1 MLQNAANACDSSD
14 RDEQMTRDA
23 LDMNSERTEGAGQ
36 VVWMQLESRRVV
48 DYLQEKS
55 RLGGA

>member
-36 VVWMQLESRRVV
+36 VV
-48 DYLQEKS
+48 
-55 RLGGA
+55 